1 MKALLTPT
9 LGQFSQLAKHGNVIP
24 VFTEF
29 VADGETPVSAFK
41 KLDPPQAGYSFLFE
55 STEKND
61 VSGRFSFVG
70 IDPRIVIKTYGHE
83 LQIVEL
89 GVERRVEITGDPLDQ
104 LRKLMAR
111 YQFVSRPELPRFSGG
126 AVGFLG
132 YEAIHFFEPKVP
144 IGERDE
150 LQLPEMVFMITT
162 SLLIFDHRL
171 RTLKIVANAFLDDGP
186 LEEVYARATDSIH
199 GIMRQLAR
207 PADLPL
213 APPADPETQAAHS
226 NFHPDEF
233 KRAVERAK
241 EYIRAGDI
249 FQVVLSQRFESD
261 FSGDPL
267 DFYRCLRFINPSPYM
282 FCLKLG
288 ADFALVG
295 SSPEMHVRLIGDAV
309 EIRPLAGTRP
319 RGATF
324 TQDEKNATELLA
336 DPKERAEHI
345 MLVDLARNDVGRV
358 SDFGTVR
365 VTELMEI
372 ERYSHV
378 MHIVSNVTG
387 RLRTGCTGFDLV
399 RATFPAGTVSGAPKI
414 RAMQIISELEKTRR
428 GCYAGA
434 IGYFGFD
441 GHVDSCIALRCAVL
455 KNGKAYFQAGAG
467 IVADSNPHAE
477 YEETVNKARAMAK
490 ALLMAKQI
498 RPPRGGKREYN
509 ASEIGD
515 FELRE
520 LTLRL
525 MRGENLSRV
534 EAANFLG
541 CLLNPIATDAQIAAA
556 LTSLALKGETFDELA
571 GIAEAMRN
579 RALPLRSRHA
589 RFIDTAGTGSSAAK
603 TFNISTA
610 AAFVIAGAGLP
621 VAKHGSR
628 AATSRCGSADVLEAL
643 GVNTT
648 APPEIVE
655 RCLNEHEICFMFAP
669 LFHAAMARVA
679 HVRRELGMHTTFNLL
694 GPLTNPARPP
704 FQILGVRHL
713 SLLER
718 VASALAGLGVEKA
731 WVVHGA
737 DGLDEI
743 TIADK
748 THVAACSS
756 TGEVETFTL
765 SPEDFGLKRQ
775 HFDGF
780 RGKGPQENAQLIRA
794 ILRGVKTHPV
804 AVARDLVIINAAA
817 ALHLAGVAPDL
828 RCAASLARESIDSG
842 RTASKLDVLV
852 RETNRGL

>member
-1 MKALLTPT
+1 MTAQIIPSMDDFCELALR
-9 LGQFSQLAKHGNVIP
+9 GNVVPI
-24 VFTEF
+24 FAEF
-29 VADGETPVSAFK
+29 IADNETPVSAFK
-41 KLDPPQAGYSFLFE
+41 KLDRGGYSFLFE

-70 IDPRIVIKTYGHE
+70 IDPRIVIRTYGHE
-83 LQIVEL
+83 LQITES
-89 GVERRVEITGDPLDQ
+89 GVERRAEITGDPLDEV
-104 LRKLMAR
+104 RNLMAR
-111 YQFVSRPELPRFSGG
+111 YQFVSRSELPRFSGG

-144 IGERDE
+144 AAERDE
-150 LQLPEMVFMITT
+150 LQLPETIFMITS
-162 SLLIFDHRL
+162 SLLIFDHQL
-171 RTLKIVANAFLDDGP
+171 RTLKIVASAFLNDGP
-186 LEEVYARATDSIH
+186 LEKVYARAIDSIH
-199 GIMRQLAR
+199 AIMRQLAK

-213 APPADPETQAAHS
+213 VPPADCETRPVHS

-241 EYIRAGDI
+241 DYIRAGDI

-282 FCLKLG
+282 FCLKFG
-288 ADFALVG
+288 DDFALVG
-295 SSPEMHVRLIGDAV
+295 SSPEMHVRLIGNAV

-319 RGATF
+319 RGATSA
-324 TQDEKNATELLA
+324 DDDRNAAELLA
-336 DPKERAEHI
+336 DPKERAEHV

-358 SDFGTVR
+358 SDFGAVH
-365 VTELMEI
+365 VTEFMEI

-399 RATFPAGTVSGAPKI
+399 KATFPAGTVSGAPKI
-414 RAMQIISELEKTRR
+414 RAMQVISELERTRR

-441 GHVDSCIALRCAVL
+441 GNVDSCIALRCAVL

-467 IVADSNPHAE
+467 IVADSNPHSE
-477 YEETVNKARAMAK
+477 YEETVNKAHAMAK
-490 ALLMAKQI
+490 ALSMAKRI
-498 RPPRGGKREYN
+498 RPPRTGKRGCN
-509 ASEIGD
+509 AREIGD

-525 MRGENLSRV
+525 MRGENLTR
-534 EAANFLG
+534 ADAGNFLG
-541 CLLNPIATDAQIAAA
+541 CLLDPTATDAQIAAA
-556 LTSLALKGETFDELA
+556 LTSLALKGETCDELA

-589 RFIDTAGTGSSAAK
+589 RFIDTAGTGSSAVK
-603 TFNISTA
+603 TFNVSTA

-628 AATSRCGSADVLEAL
+628 AATSRCGSADVLQAL
-643 GVNTT
+643 GVNTA
-648 APPEIVE
+648 APPETVE

-669 LFHAAMARVA
+669 LFHAATARVA
-679 HVRRELGMHTTFNLL
+679 HVRRELGVHTTFNLL
-694 GPLTNPARPP
+694 GPLTNPARAP
-704 FQILGVRHL
+704 FQILGVWQF

-731 WVVHGA
+731 WVVYGA

-748 THVAACSS
+748 TYVAACSS
-756 TGEVETFTL
+756 TGNVETFTL
-765 SPEDFGLKRQ
+765 SPDNFGLERQ
-775 HFDGF
+775 QFDGF
-780 RGKGPQENAQLIRA
+780 RGKEPQENAQLIRA
-794 ILRGVKTHPV
+794 ILRGEKTKTMTP
-804 AVARDLVIINAAA
+804 ARDLVIANAAA

-828 RCAASLARESIDSG
+828 RYAASLARESIDTG
-842 RTASKLDVLV
+842 RAASKLDALV
-852 RETNRGL
+852 RETNRSP

>member
-1 MKALLTPT
+1 MKTQITPS
-9 LGQFSQLAKHGNVIP
+9 GDEFCELARRGNVVPI
-24 VFTEF
+24 FAELI
-29 VADGETPVSAFK
+29 ADNETPVSAFK
-41 KLDPPQAGYSFLFE
+41 KLDCSGGYSFLFE

-61 VSGRFSFVG
+61 ESGRFSFVG
-70 IDPRIVIKTYGHE
+70 TDPRMVIKIYGHE
-83 LQIVEL
+83 LQITEL
-89 GVERRVEITGDPLDQ
+89 GKERRVERTGDALDEI
-104 LRKLMAR
+104 RNLMAR
-111 YQFVSRPELPRFSGG
+111 YQFVSSPDLPRFSGG

-144 IGERDE
+144 AAQRDE
-150 LQLPEMVFMITT
+150 LKLPEMIFMITR

-171 RTLKIVANAFLDDGP
+171 RTLKILANAFLEDEP
-186 LEEVYARATDSIH
+186 LEKVYARTSDSIH
-199 GIMRQLAR
+199 AIMRQLAK
-207 PADLPL
+207 PTDLPL
-213 APPADPETQAAHS
+213 VPSGDCEIQPAHS
-226 NFHPDEF
+226 NFHPEEF
-233 KRAVERAK
+233 ERAVERAK

-261 FSGDPL
+261 FNGDPL

-282 FCLKLG
+282 FCLKFG

-319 RGATF
+319 RGADC
-324 TQDEKNATELLA
+324 TQDERNAVELLA

-399 RATFPAGTVSGAPKI
+399 KATFPAGTVSGAPKI
-414 RAMQIISELEKTRR
+414 RAMQIISELERTRR

-441 GHVDSCIALRCAVL
+441 GNVDSCIALRCAVL
-455 KNGKAYFQAGAG
+455 RDGKAYFQAGAG
-467 IVADSNPHAE
+467 IVADSSPRSE
-477 YEETVNKARAMAK
+477 YEETVNKAHAMAK
-490 ALLMAKQI
+490 ALSMATRITPSRRDK
-498 RPPRGGKREYN
+498 RGCKAIEP
-509 ASEIGD
+509 GD

-525 MRGENLSRV
+525 MRGENLSRA
-534 EAANFLG
+534 EAGNFLG
-541 CLLNPIATDAQIAAA
+541 CLLNPMTTDAQIAGA
-556 LTSLALKGETFDELA
+556 LTSLAVKGETFDELA

-589 RFIDTAGTGSSAAK
+589 RFIDTAGTGSSTAK
-603 TFNISTA
+603 TFNVSTA

-628 AATSRCGSADVLEAL
+628 AATSRCGSADVLQAL
-643 GVNTT
+643 GVNTA
-648 APPEIVE
+648 APPATVE
-655 RCLNEHEICFMFAP
+655 RCLNEHEICFIFAP
-669 LFHAAMARVA
+669 LFHAATARVA
-679 HVRRELGMHTTFNLL
+679 HVRRELGVHTTFNML
-694 GPLTNPARPP
+694 GPLTNPAQAP
-704 FQILGVRHL
+704 FQIVGVWHR

-718 VASALAGLGVEKA
+718 LASALARLGVEKA

-748 THVAACSS
+748 TYVASCSS

-765 SPEDFGLKRQ
+765 SPGDFGLERQ

-780 RGKGPQENAQLIRA
+780 RGKEPQENAHLIHA
-794 ILRGVKTHPV
+794 ILQGETTKTTS
-804 AVARDLVIINAAA
+804 AARDLVIINAAA
-817 ALHLAGVAPDL
+817 ALYLAGVAPDL
-828 RCAASLARESIDSG
+828 RYAVGLACESIDSG
-842 RTASKLDVLV
+842 RAASKLDALV
-852 RETNRGL
+852 RETNRQP